1 MTKKTY
7 RAVCSEIEKVLL
19 VKGFSLDDEKRLY
32 DSIKDKILQAE
43 ENIDVFDY
51 KKFIIQKFL
60 VNAKDFLKG
69 LPKDEEESSAII
81 NIVYESIV
89 RIYPPYSLEFIC
101 QDINTDIFF
110 KDIKGKLGG
119 KKLAEKLKNL
129 NSLTD
134 VNNSENTVMV
144 SSLEDIKHIESY
156 FKENIIGQKDAIA
169 AVVKAMKLIA
179 SGLSKHCSFLFVG
192 PTGVG
197 KTQLAKLLGGSFSGN
212 FFKVNCAEYASAHEY
227 AKLIG
232 SPPGYIGH
240 SEKSLLAEKA
250 EESNQWVFLF
260 DEIEKAHHKLY
271 DFLLSLLDD
280 GTCTDNLGKTLDFS
294 ESIFIFTSNQG
305 MKDIKRSSVGFD
317 RIEQSKKDPINHEV
331 ITTSI
336 KNHFSPEFLNRI
348 DDIVLFKSLT
358 KSEVKEI
365 AKLQLEDLPIIQ
377 TNALLDFIVE
387 NGYSNEYGARNI
399 ARFIKNNITVKIAD
413 AVLGKRVPKVDGDM
427 YTPRIVKGELTIVN
441 TKKYK
446 EASA

>member
-7 RAVCSEIEKVLL
+7 RAVCPELDKVLL
-19 VKGFSLDDEKRLY
+19 VKGFSLEDEKKLY
-32 DSIKDKILQAE
+32 DSIKDKILKSDD
-43 ENIDVFDY
+43 NIDVVDY
-51 KKFIIQKFL
+51 RKFIVQKFL
-60 VNAKDFLKG
+60 INSKDFFAD
-69 LPKDEEESSAII
+69 LPKDEEESQQII

-101 QDINTDIFF
+101 QDINTEIFF
-110 KDIKGKLGG
+110 KDIKGKISSR
-119 KKLAEKLKNL
+119 KIAERIKQAQA
-129 NSLTD
+129 LTD
-134 VNNSENTVMV
+134 ISNPNGTLVV
-144 SSLEDIKHIESY
+144 SSLEDIKKIEKH
-156 FKENIIGQKDAIA
+156 FKSNIIGQRNAIDAVI
-169 AVVKAMKLIA
+169 KAMKLMA
-179 SGLSKHCSFLFVG
+179 SGLSKHSSFLFVG

-197 KTQLAKLLGGSFSGN
+197 KTQLAKLLGESFSGN

-240 SEKSLLAEKA
+240 SEKSLLSEKA

-305 MKDIKRSSVGFD
+305 MKDIKTNTVGFD
-317 RIEQSKKDPINHEV
+317 RKEQSKKDPINKEV
-331 ITTSI
+331 VTESI
-336 KNHFSPEFLNRI
+336 KRHFSPEFLNRI

-358 KSEVKEI
+358 KTEVKQI
-365 AKLQLEDLPIIQ
+365 AELQLEELPINI
-377 TNALLDFIVE
+377 TDSLLNFIVD
-387 NGYSNEYGARNI
+387 NGYSMEYGARNI
-399 ARFIKNNITVKIAD
+399 ARFIKNNITIKIAD
-413 AVLGKRVPKVDGDM
+413 AVLSKLIPKNDGEL
-427 YTPRIVKGELTIVN
+427 YTPRIVKGELTLVN

-446 EASA
+446 EKSA

>member
-7 RAVCSEIEKVLL
+7 RAVCPEIEKVLL